1 MSKEKVSLKA
11 CEGIV
16 SDKGAAYLLH
26 ALLTT
31 NWADERIFAKKGLA
45 WVDVCEHLWSAYADQ
60 NCMAAAYLF
69 INELLEKAYG
79 LPDDEW
85 GYIRPTQQCL
95 NVLGL
100 TSGNW
105 FSN

>member
-1 MSKEKVSLKA
+1 
-11 CEGIV
+11 
-16 SDKGAAYLLH
+16 
-26 ALLTT
+26 
-31 NWADERIFAKKGLA
+31 
-45 WVDVCEHLWSAYADQ
+45 
-60 NCMAAAYLF
+60 MAAAYLF

-85 GYIRPTQQCL
+85 GYIRPTHQCL